1 MNEFNLDGVESIRI
15 ISAHGNLRVTRASEP
30 PATVLCSVETRVNRE
45 GSRAEITLRSNAE
58 LRIPAGVALEILDC
72 HGNLDIEDVA
82 APIVLGRVGGN
93 LRTRR
98 TGAIVIRERIGGNAT
113 VETSG
118 GFECEQVS
126 GSLSIDHAQAFVR
139 TRQIGGKLEA
149 ETTGPIE
156 VDSVGAKAVVR
167 GSSGSVSIR
176 RVGGRLRLENV
187 AGDAA
192 IDRVGGHGSVSGVRG
207 NLELGRVGGAV
218 DLHGPF
224 PAGKIWHAS
233 SGGRIEVELDN
244 DASLN
249 VAASAGW
256 GRIRLYGIDEGGL
269 HRAGGSSVTGSIGV
283 ERAADQRTLLNLETR
298 NADIIIARAG
308 ARESDYWRS
317 GRRFPGA
324 FDELGDILNA
334 EFGGEI
340 PGFVNSIL
348 GAAGR
353 IVARGGKFSSDVMR
367 DAGGEASA
375 EVARAVEEF
384 SRKLS
389 EELRRSAQPGC
400 CQTRDQRRQMRDSIH
415 DAARRMSAA
424 IREAKRAAR
433 HSSSQSTRAKEP
445 HTAAPDSPQH
455 SESAPGATHAGD
467 TRPLDPAAFQG
478 DIMKILRAVKAGEIE
493 PEEADEMIAALKEA
507 EGGQASS

>member
-1 MNEFNLDGVESIRI
+1 MNELKLDGVESIRI
-15 ISAHGNLRVTRASEP
+15 ISAHGNLRVSGASEP
-30 PATVLCSVETRVNRE
+30 PAAVLCSVEPRVNRE
-45 GSRAEITLRSNAE
+45 GSRAEFSLRSNAE
-58 LRIPAGVALEILDC
+58 LRIPAGVALEIVDC
-72 HGNLDIEDVA
+72 HGNLEIEDVA
-82 APIVLGRVGGN
+82 APVVLGRVGGN

-98 TGAIVIRERIGGNAT
+98 TGALVIRERIGGNAT

-118 GFECEQVS
+118 GFECEQIG
-126 GSLSIDHAQAFVR
+126 GSLAIDHAQAFVR

-149 ETTGPIE
+149 EATGPIE
-156 VDSVGAKAVVR
+156 IDTIGAKAVVR

-176 RVGGRLRLENV
+176 RVGGRLRLENI

-233 SGGRIEVELDN
+233 SGGRIEVELDT
-244 DASLN
+244 DASLSI
-249 VAASAGW
+249 AASAGW
-256 GRIRLYGIDEGGL
+256 GRIRLYGIDEAGL
-269 HRAGGSSVTGSIGV
+269 HRAGSSSVTGSIGV
-283 ERAADQRTLLNLETR
+283 ERASDQRTRLSLETR

-308 ARESDYWRS
+308 ARESDSWRS

-324 FDELGDILNA
+324 FDELSDILTA

-367 DAGGEASA
+367 DAGGEATG

-384 SRKLS
+384 TRKLS
-389 EELRRSAQPGC
+389 EEIRRAAQPGC
-400 CQTRDQRRQMRDSIH
+400 CETRDQRRQMRDSIRE
-415 DAARRMSAA
+415 AARKMSTT
-424 IREAKRAAR
+424 IREARRAAR
-433 HSSSQSTRAKEP
+433 HPASPATEERTQPAS
-445 HTAAPDSPQH
+445 PDSPP
-455 SESAPGATHAGD
+455 SAENTPRAPRAGN

-478 DIMKILRAVKAGEIE
+478 DIMKILQAVKSGEIE
-493 PEEADEMIAALKEA
+493 PEEADEMIAALMEA

>member
-1 MNEFNLDGVESIRI
+1 MNELKLDGVESIRI
-15 ISAHGNLRVTRASEP
+15 VSAHGNLRVSRASEP
-30 PATVLCSVETRVNRE
+30 PAAVLCAVEPRVNRE
-45 GSRAEITLRSNAE
+45 GSRAEMTLRSNAE
-58 LRIPAGVALEILDC
+58 LRIPAGVALEIADC
-72 HGNLDIEDVA
+72 HGNLDIEDIA
-82 APIVLGRVGGN
+82 APVVLGRVGGN

-98 TGAIVIRERIGGNAT
+98 TGALVIRERIGGNAT

-118 GFECEQVS
+118 GFECEQIG
-126 GSLSIDHAQAFVR
+126 GSLAIDHAQAFVR

-149 ETTGPIE
+149 EATGPIE
-156 VDSVGAKAVVR
+156 IDSVGAKAVIR
-167 GSSGSVSIR
+167 GASGSVSIR

-192 IDRVGGHGSVSGVRG
+192 IDRVGGHGSVSGARG

-233 SGGRIEVELDN
+233 SGGRIEVELDTN
-244 DASLN
+244 ASLSI
-249 VAASAGW
+249 AASAGW
-256 GRIRLYGIDEGGL
+256 SRIRLYGIDESGL
-269 HRAGGSSVTGSIGV
+269 HRSGSSIVSGSIGV
-283 ERAADQRTLLNLETR
+283 ERAAGERTRLSLETR
-298 NADIIIARAG
+298 NADIIFAGAG
-308 ARESDYWRS
+308 ARESEYWRS

-324 FDELGDILNA
+324 FDELGEILSA

-340 PGFVNSIL
+340 PGFLNSIL

-367 DAGGEASA
+367 DAGGETSA

-389 EELRRSAQPGC
+389 EEICRATQSGC
-400 CQTRDQRRQMRDSIH
+400 GHTRDDRRQMRDSIH

-424 IREAKRAAR
+424 LREARRAAR
-433 HSSSQSTRAKEP
+433 HASSPQPATSGENP
-445 HTAAPDSPQH
+445 HAAPQPSQPTAP
-455 SESAPGATHAGD
+455 SAPRAGN

-478 DIMKILRAVKAGEIE
+478 DIMKILQAVKAGEIE
-493 PEEADEMIAALKEA
+493 PEEADEMIAALMEA
-507 EGGQASS
+507 EGGHASS